1 LNTGS
6 LFLCLCLSFGVGES
20 PRDPWLAEDKLMH
33 FAASFAATALG
44 ASAARAT
51 GLDAGRS
58 ALAGAVMGG
67 GLGLWKEVQD
77 HRRPEGFFSYR
88 DIVWD
93 LAGVGAATTLM
104 TQVR

>member
-1 LNTGS
+1 
-6 LFLCLCLSFGVGES
+6 LCLCLSFSTGEP

-33 FAASFAATALG
+33 FAASFAATALS

-58 ALAGAVMGG
+58 ALAGAVVGS

-77 HRRPEGFFSYR
+77 HRRPDGFFSYR
-88 DIVWD
+88 DVVWD
-93 LAGVGAATTLM
+93 IAGVGAATTVM
-104 TQVR
+104 SRVR